1 MASLRGV
8 GFILLALSCAPAFS
22 EPRQVLTTIKEIR
35 TGWNTEQFAVVT
47 REPQMVNP
55 ANCPTPDGYISDS
68 SQPGYQTYYAAAIT
82 AFVERAQVV
91 VVIAEQG
98 CIAGRPKLI
107 GINVR
112 R

>member
-1 MASLRGV
+1 MTGLRYVCAVVSVLACVPAS
-8 GFILLALSCAPAFS
+8 S

-35 TGWNTEQFAVVT
+35 TGWNAEMFAIVT
-47 REPQMVNP
+47 REQQMLNP
-55 ANCPTPDGYISDS
+55 AGCPTPDGYITDS
-68 SQPGYQTYYAAAIT
+68 SQPGYQTYYAAAVT
-82 AFVERAQVV
+82 AFVERTQIVAVV
-91 VVIAEQG
+91 AEQG

>member
-1 MASLRGV
+1 MIGIRAASWV
-8 GFILLALSCAPAFS
+8 LLVLSCAPALG

-35 TGWNTEQFAVVT
+35 TGWNAEQFAVVT
-47 REPQMVNP
+47 RELPMSNP
-55 ANCPTPDGYISDS
+55 ANCPTPDGYISES